1 MAKLRLTSA
10 VDRFFD
16 DLSPLA
22 DADTLCA
29 PVMCDW
35 SYIWGAV
42 IMQAFADIKT
52 ICKDA
57 PNMKRRHEALA
68 WLDTPDFSMVCD
80 YANINPV
87 IVKEF
92 ALKLADTSA
101 RGVRLPSLET
111 KGLDKAQSGV
121 RLRIHTS

>member
-1 MAKLRLTSA
+1 MAKLRITSV

-22 DADTLCA
+22 DADTRCS

-57 PNMKRRHEALA
+57 PNIKRRQEAIA
-68 WLDTPDFSMVCD
+68 WLDTPDFNMVCD

-92 ALKLADTSA
+92 ALRLADASA
-101 RGVRLPSLET
+101 KGVRLPSLET

>member
-1 MAKLRLTSA
+1 MAKLGLTSA

-29 PVMCDW
+29 PAACDW
-35 SYIWGAV
+35 GYIWGAV

-52 ICKDA
+52 VSKDA
-57 PNMKRRHEALA
+57 PNMKRRQEALA
-68 WLDTPDFSMVCD
+68 WLETPDFSMVCD

-87 IVKEF
+87 IVKEY
-92 ALKLADTSA
+92 ALMLADASA
-101 RGVRLPSLET
+101 KGVRLPSLET

>member
-1 MAKLRLTSA
+1 MAKLRTTSV

-22 DADTLCA
+22 DADTRCS

-57 PNMKRRHEALA
+57 PNIKRRQEAIA
-68 WLDTPDFSMVCD
+68 WLDTPDFNMVCD

-92 ALKLADTSA
+92 ALRLADASA
-101 RGVRLPSLET
+101 KGVRLPSLET

>member
-1 MAKLRLTSA
+1 MAKLRTTSV
-10 VDRFFD
+10 VDVFFD

-22 DADTLCA
+22 DADTRCA
-29 PVMCDW
+29 PVTCDW
-35 SYIWGAV
+35 GYIWGAV

-52 ICKDA
+52 ICRDA
-57 PNMKRRHEALA
+57 PNMKRRQEAIA

-80 YANINPV
+80 YANINPA
-87 IVKEF
+87 IVKEY
-92 ALKLADTSA
+92 ALTLADASA
-101 RGVRLPSLET
+101 NGVQLPPLET